1 MHQSILDIAGL
12 LAQRPIVS
20 VGPQIIWNERLDR
33 QILAIPLDRLY
44 GNDRDKKVYGL
55 ALQAAFLIYND
66 SLSKGH
72 DVLQD
77 PIIYDRNETGDYWH
91 ALMHRKEGDYNN
103 AKHWF
108 PSTHPIH
115 TELQAKVRDYLQ
127 TQTIQNE
134 ELRDSLATL
143 SGQTAWNPSLF
154 VGIVEKYVKQGLSEE
169 AATLLNNIQRIELE
183 LLLDFTCKK
192 ALDKGFSELVS

>member
-1 MHQSILDIAGL
+1 MLSI
-12 LAQRPIVS
+12 
-20 VGPQIIWNERLDR
+20 GPSIIWNERLDR
-33 QILAIPLDRLY
+33 QITAIPLDRIFS
-44 GNDRDKKVYGL
+44 DEKKVYGI

-115 TELQAKVRDYLQ
+115 EELNSRVKEYLQ
-127 TQTIQNE
+127 TQSVQNE
-134 ELRDSLATL
+134 ELKDSLATL
-143 SGQTAWNPSLF
+143 SEQSAWNPSFF
-154 VGIVEKYVKQGLSEE
+154 VNIVEKYVKKGLDEE
-169 AATLLNNIQRIELE
+169 TSTILNNIQRIELE
-183 LLLDFTCKK
+183 LLLDYTCEK
-192 ALDKGFSELVS
+192 ALGRSFSKLVS